1 MDAQTQ
7 VQVEG
12 SKVRKVDSN
21 DAWVYLLTKAQA
33 QACPIAVH
41 FSASWCAPSIAM
53 NSLFEELA
61 VKYDDILFLLV
72 DVDEVKGVAAKM
84 EVKAMPTFMFLKDG
98 MQVDKL
104 VGANPDEIRKRVG
117 QFARSMRVK

>member
-21 DAWVYLLTKAQA
+21 DAW
-33 QACPIAVH
+33 IAVH